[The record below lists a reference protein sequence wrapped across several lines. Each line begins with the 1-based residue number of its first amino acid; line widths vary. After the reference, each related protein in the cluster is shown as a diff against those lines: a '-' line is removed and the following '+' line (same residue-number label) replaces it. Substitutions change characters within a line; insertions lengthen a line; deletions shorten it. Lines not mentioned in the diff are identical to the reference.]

1 MHSLEPEYLE
11 LRGAGEIDAAAA
23 SRAVALE
30 RRAIFSVFQELRFAL
45 YASVAA
51 ITSGVAIL
59 LGKNLDRIGPLT
71 LILALA
77 AVAAACYGTAI
88 RTRRRGETRSLGGDY
103 LLLLGA
109 LIVSA
114 DAGYAESQFHW
125 LGSHW
130 SWYLPI
136 LAALHAATAYALDSR
151 LVLSVSLAS
160 LAGWFG
166 IEGNLNALLN
176 FDGMLRHAGVQA
188 ILCAGVIL
196 AWRVTHRH
204 LGGNRAYLYVF
215 DNFAANAGFCGAL
228 ALCFVRETRPA
239 GLAALRIPPSVV
251 RPDARLAG
259 GNHAA
264 MRISMARGGIFGPR
278 ASGARTPL
286 AAGAFRHCR
295 ADRRNPQTRA
305 RTAGRVHGMHRL
317 HGL

>member
-51 ITSGVAIL
+51 ITSGIAIL

-88 RTRRRGETRSLGGDY
+88 RTRRHGEIRSVGGDY

-109 LIVSA
+109 LILSA
-114 DAGYAESQFHW
+114 DLGYAESRFHW

-130 SWYLPI
+130 SWYLLI

-151 LVLSVSLAS
+151 LVLSASLAT

-166 IEGNLNALLN
+166 IEGNLSALLN
-176 FDGMLRHAGVQA
+176 IDGKLGHAGVQA

-196 AWRVTHRH
+196 AWREVHRY
-204 LGGNRAYLYVF
+204 LGGNPAYLYVF
-215 DNFAANAGFCGAL
+215 ENFAANAGFWGAL
-228 ALCFVRETRPA
+228 ALCFVRETRLA
-239 GLAALRIPPSVV
+239 GLAVLLSAAIVSIAKALRDNQEIFLIYGVCYASLGLCSLEAQVLP
-251 RPDARLAG
+251 
-259 GNHAA
+259 
-264 MRISMARGGIFGPR
+264 FGPF
-278 ASGARTPL
+278 AALLEL
-286 AAGAFRHCR
+286 ATVVAGVTLLWVFHQRMKAVP
-295 ADRRNPQTRA
+295 A
-305 RTAGRVHGMHRL
+305 
-317 HGL
+317 

>member
-51 ITSGVAIL
+51 ITSGIAIL

-88 RTRRRGETRSLGGDY
+88 RTHRRGEIRSVGGDY

-109 LIVSA
+109 LILSA
-114 DAGYAESQFHW
+114 DLGYAESRFHW

-130 SWYLPI
+130 SWYLLI
-136 LAALHAATAYALDSR
+136 LAPLHAATAYALDSR
-151 LVLSVSLAS
+151 LVLSASLATV
-160 LAGWFG
+160 AGWFG
-166 IEGNLNALLN
+166 IEGNLSALLN
-176 FDGMLRHAGVQA
+176 IDGKLGHAGVQA

-196 AWRVTHRH
+196 VWREAHRY
-204 LGGNRAYLYVF
+204 LGGNPAYLYVF
-215 DNFAANAGFCGAL
+215 ENFAANAGFWGAL
-228 ALCFVRETRPA
+228 ALCFVRETRLA
-239 GLAALRIPPSVV
+239 GLAVLLSAAIVSIAKALRDNQEIFLIYGVCYASLGLCSLEAQVLP
-251 RPDARLAG
+251 
-259 GNHAA
+259 
-264 MRISMARGGIFGPR
+264 FGPF
-278 ASGARTPL
+278 AALLEL
-286 AAGAFRHCR
+286 ATVVAGVTLLWVFHQRMKAVP
-295 ADRRNPQTRA
+295 A
-305 RTAGRVHGMHRL
+305 
-317 HGL
+317 

>member
-51 ITSGVAIL
+51 ITSGIAIL

-77 AVAAACYGTAI
+77 VVAAACYGTAI
-88 RTRRRGETRSLGGDY
+88 RTRRHGETRSVGGDY

-109 LIVSA
+109 LTLSA
-114 DAGYAESQFHW
+114 DLGYAESQFHW
-125 LGSHW
+125 LGTHW
-130 SWYLPI
+130 SWYLLI
-136 LAALHAATAYALDSR
+136 LAALHAAAAYALDSR

-176 FDGMLRHAGVQA
+176 FDGMMGHAGVQA
-188 ILCAGVIL
+188 ILCASVIL
-196 AWRVTHRH
+196 AWREAHRY
-204 LGGNRAYLYVF
+204 LGGNRGYLYVF
-215 DNFAANAGFCGAL
+215 ENFAANAGFCGAL
-228 ALCFVRETRPA
+228 ALCFVKET
-239 GLAALRIPPSVV
+239 
-251 RPDARLAG
+251 RLAG
-259 GNHAA
+259 LVALLSVAGVSIAKALRDNQEIFLIYGVCYASLGLCSLEAQVLPFGLFAA
-264 MRISMARGGIFGPR
+264 LLE
-278 ASGARTPL
+278 L
-286 AAGAFRHCR
+286 ATVVAGVTLLWVFHQRMKA
-295 ADRRNPQTRA
+295 APA
-305 RTAGRVHGMHRL
+305 
-317 HGL
+317 

>member
-136 LAALHAATAYALDSR
+136 LAALHAATAYTLDSR

-239 GLAALRIPPSVV
+239 GLAALLSAATVSVAKALRDNQEIFLIYGV
-251 RPDARLAG
+251 CYASLGLCSLEAQVLPFGLFAALLELATVVAGVTLLWVLHQRLK
-259 GNHAA
+259 AA
-264 MRISMARGGIFGPR
+264 PA
-278 ASGARTPL
+278 
-286 AAGAFRHCR
+286 
-295 ADRRNPQTRA
+295 
-305 RTAGRVHGMHRL
+305 
-317 HGL
+317 